1 MEQAQHRGYTVCI
14 FDQEDDYSWVFQTQ
28 DQTDRNKLIL
38 VPTEGY
44 NGTKYLHPDRF
55 IIKNHA
61 ASLVNHFMWEGL
73 VSAEEHDSRMW
84 SMINNFIDTNKQ
96 YLIEDY
102 TFVEDEPFYDYS
114 GGRDK

>member
-14 FDQEDDYSWVFQTQ
+14 FDEEDDYSWVFQTQ

-55 IIKNHA
+55 IIKNHTA
-61 ASLVNHFMWEGL
+61 F
-73 VSAEEHDSRMW
+73 
-84 SMINNFIDTNKQ
+84 
-96 YLIEDY
+96 
-102 TFVEDEPFYDYS
+102 
-114 GGRDK
+114 